1 MRIAAWV
8 VAAPI
13 ACLVVVARIC
23 PGAASEAGAKENS
36 VKIALISRL
45 FQSSPAG
52 VGSGAAFQPSLRETP
67 AQLLVGDDQGWWR
80 AADLWPGV
88 FAEAVAGA
96 AVELIRR
103 WPELQ
108 PTARWESP
116 RWELPEPGAFSWLPP
131 VVEPSKILCIGLN
144 YADHAT
150 ETGAERPTLPVVFS
164 KFPTTLTGHEQP
176 IYLPAISEKVD
187 FEAELV
193 VVIGKAG
200 RNIPEAEALSHVF
213 GYTCGHDVS
222 ARDWQKGR
230 PGGQWLLGK
239 TFDSFAPV
247 GPWIV
252 MADTTAT
259 PAARRIQFR
268 LNGVV
273 MQDSSTEHF
282 IFSIAHLI
290 SHISQ
295 FCTLL
300 PGDLLFSGTPSGV
313 GVARTPPVFMQ
324 HGDRAEVEIE
334 GLGVLANPVIKS

>member
-1 MRIAAWV
+1 M
-8 VAAPI
+8 
-13 ACLVVVARIC
+13 
-23 PGAASEAGAKENS
+23 
-36 VKIALISRL
+36 KIALISGVTTSPQARL
-45 FQSSPAG
+45 G
-52 VGSGAAFQPSLRETP
+52 TGSAFEPLRRETQ
-67 AQLLVGDDQGWWR
+67 AELLVGDDHGWWR

-88 FAEAVAGA
+88 FADGSAGA
-96 AVELIRR
+96 ALELIRD
-103 WPELQ
+103 WSDLQ
-108 PTARWESP
+108 QTARWEKA
-116 RWELPEPGAFSWLPP
+116 RWELPEPGSFVWLSP

-164 KFPTTLTGHEQP
+164 KFSTTLTGHEQP

-200 RNIPEAEALSHVF
+200 RHIPEAEALSHVF

-252 MADTTAT
+252 TADAAV
-259 PAARRIQFR
+259 PPPARRIQFR
-268 LNGVV
+268 LNGQV

-290 SHISQ
+290 SHISR

-300 PGDLLFSGTPSGV
+300 PGDLLFTGTPSGV

-324 HGDRAEVEIE
+324 HGDRVEVEIE
-334 GLGVLANPVIKS
+334 GIGVLANVVIQS